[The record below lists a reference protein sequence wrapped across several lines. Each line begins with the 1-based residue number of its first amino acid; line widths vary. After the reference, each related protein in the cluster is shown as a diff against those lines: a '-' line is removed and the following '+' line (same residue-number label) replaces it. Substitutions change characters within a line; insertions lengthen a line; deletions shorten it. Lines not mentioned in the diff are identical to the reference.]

1 MYTKSLTIL
10 VVVCMAIW
18 PFSNS
23 GSAQDGDGRSVRDLS
38 ERIERLERKINRLE
52 AKIDRLE
59 NRAQNATVFTD
70 GAPLTEGQRVGGKK
84 PCPGEWRRIG
94 GGWNCYNPNAK

>member
-1 MYTKSLTIL
+1 MYERLLAVL
-10 VVVCMAIW
+10 VVACMVIW

-59 NRAQNATVFTD
+59 NRPQNASAGTD
-70 GAPLTEGQRVGGKK
+70 GALLTDGKQVEGKG
-84 PCPGEWRRIG
+84 PCPGEWRKIG
-94 GGWNCYNPNAK
+94 GGWNCYDPNAK